1 MVDLPLPHLDPTEA
15 SLLLARRARR
25 PFFPCDFGAAAA
37 AGAAAGAPLRLG
49 PELLRQ
55 LNESPMMRALKGG
68 VKDGECGG
76 NLKFDGK
83 REKIQK

>member
-25 PFFPCDFGAAAA
+25 PFFPCDFGAAA

-68 VKDGECGG
+68 VKD
-76 NLKFDGK
+76 LKFGGK

>member
-1 MVDLPLPHLDPTEA
+1 MDLPLPHLDPTEA

-68 VKDGECGG
+68 VKDGEVGG